1 MNNTYKIIMS
11 SFLLTPLANSQVAK
25 NDSKILTREGSV
37 LLKGAVSCGD
47 YVHSHTASVT
57 DEQM

>member
-1 MNNTYKIIMS
+1 MS